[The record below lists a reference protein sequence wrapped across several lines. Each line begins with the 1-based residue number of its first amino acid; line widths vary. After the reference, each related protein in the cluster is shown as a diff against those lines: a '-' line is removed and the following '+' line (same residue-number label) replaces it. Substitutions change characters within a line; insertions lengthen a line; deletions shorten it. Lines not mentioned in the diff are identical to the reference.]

1 MDQLK
6 PWEIEDQDQSSV
18 MPWQMEDDSA
28 LDMGADPGEQGSYAG
43 NLLRTTAGQG
53 FGLGLGDELEGLI
66 NSGLSQFSDDPK
78 TYQQARGVARA
89 KIKQFQSQNP
99 KVAITSEI
107 VGGLIPT
114 VIAVMSGIG
123 APAGAA
129 NTARLGTLGKRA
141 FDSAKIGSV
150 AGVGYSESEGITG
163 IAGDAT
169 KGAVASVAGGEIL
182 RGAARGAGSLYDKG
196 VNAIRNKYGDGY
208 AGKVQEYLNDLMKR
222 TGKSLDETLEDI
234 RNGAVMSED
243 EQLLASLRA
252 IASKGGDASGDI
264 KTAAK
269 IRAEQTRGS
278 AKEALDEALVPGQ
291 SGQNVRRV
299 LKSTDDEL
307 KADQAGQYESIYS
320 QAKAIPKRL
329 SDRIVGMMR
338 INPQVRQMFV
348 EDFDSARLAN
358 PRYQRLFQMVKNED
372 GTETLELLRPITLA
386 DAEGF
391 RRNLKETAS
400 MIFESPNKRNTP
412 GFNYLAA
419 EKAVRGDIDKFSP
432 DLAAVRGS
440 FADREAVEAA
450 IKLGRKMSSK
460 GSDEVAVA
468 MDTLTSPEQLAGFR
482 AGMHNVIDKRFSDRG
497 GNWSAQAGGLDV
509 SNRTPNALMREV
521 LPADQA
527 DDVIKGLGRYG
538 MANQVNQ
545 KVKPAGGSI
554 TQFAE
559 AAGNELDAVGA
570 AGVGVQLARGDLP
583 GAVLALMNKVRPKDL
598 GLNDKQLQSVV
609 KVLFSEDP
617 EFVRRALADNTTV
630 GELNKRIIRIAQ
642 NMEMGG
648 QNIARRQAPG
658 ILEDF

>member
-1 MDQLK
+1 MSNALEELRRK
-6 PWEIEDQDQSSV
+6 KANANLPPIE
-18 MPWQMEDDSA
+18 PTTEA
-28 LDMGADPGEQGSYAG
+28 APQGSYAG
-43 NLLRTTAGQG
+43 NLLRSAVGQG
-53 FGLGLGDELEGLI
+53 FGLGLGDEIEGAI
-66 NSGLSQFSDDPK
+66 NSGLSQFSDNPK
-78 TYQQARGVARA
+78 TYQQARGIARS
-89 KIKQFQSQNP
+89 KVKQFQSDNP
-99 KVAITSEI
+99 GVALTSEI

-114 VIAVMSGIG
+114 VIAMMSGVG

-129 NTARLGTLGKRA
+129 NIARLGTLGKRA
-141 FDSAKIGSV
+141 LDAGKIGSV
-150 AGVGYSESEGITG
+150 AGVGYSEQELADKPLG
-163 IAGDAT
+163 IAGDAAT
-169 KGAVASVAGGEIL
+169 GAVAAIAGGEIL
-182 RGAARGAGSLYDKG
+182 RGAGKGLGALYNKG
-196 VNAIRNKYGDGY
+196 VNAVRNKYGDGY

-222 TGKSLDETLEDI
+222 TGKSLDETLESI
-234 RNGAVMSED
+234 RNGGVMSED
-243 EQLLASLRA
+243 EQLLASLRV
-252 IASKGGDASGDI
+252 IAAGGGDASGDI
-264 KTAAK
+264 KNAARL
-269 IRAEQTRGS
+269 RAEQTRGS

-299 LKSTDDEL
+299 LKSTDEEL
-307 KADQAGQYESIYS
+307 KADQAAQYETIYA
-320 QAKAIPKRL
+320 QAQAIPKKL

-338 INPQVRQMFV
+338 VNPQVRQMFV
-348 EDFDSARLAN
+348 EDFLSARLAN
-358 PRYQRLFQMVKNED
+358 PKLKPLFQMVKNED
-372 GTETLELLRPITLA
+372 GTETLELLRPIDLA

-400 MIFESPNKRNTP
+400 MIFESPSKRNTP
-412 GFNYLAA
+412 GFNYNTA
-419 EKAVRGDIDKFSP
+419 EIAVRRDIDKFSP

-460 GSDEVAVA
+460 SSDEVGVA

-482 AGMHNVIDKRFSDRG
+482 AGMHNSVNKRFSDSG

-509 SNRTPNALMREV
+509 SNRTPNALMKEI

-527 DDVIKGLGRYG
+527 DNVIEGLGRYG

-570 AGVGVQLARGDLP
+570 AGVGVQLARGDFP
-583 GAVLALMNKVRPKDL
+583 GAFLSLVNKAKSQNL

-617 EFVRRALADNTTV
+617 EFVRRALADNTTA
-630 GELNKRIIRIAQ
+630 GELNKKIIQIAQ
-642 NMEMGG
+642 NIEIGG
-648 QNIARRQAPG
+648 QNIVRRQAPG

>member
-1 MDQLK
+1 MSNALEELRK
-6 PWEIEDQDQSSV
+6 KKANANLPRIE
-18 MPWQMEDDSA
+18 PTTEA
-28 LDMGADPGEQGSYAG
+28 APQGSYAG
-43 NLLRTTAGQG
+43 NLLRTAVGQG
-53 FGLGLGDELEGLI
+53 FGLGFGDEIEGAI
-66 NSGLSQFSDDPK
+66 NSGLSQLSDDPK
-78 TYQQARGVARA
+78 TYQQARGIARA
-89 KIKQFQSQNP
+89 KIKQFQSENP
-99 KVAITSEI
+99 GVGITSEI

-114 VIAVMSGIG
+114 VIAMMTGVG
-123 APAGAA
+123 APAGVA
-129 NTARLGTLGKRA
+129 NAVRLGNLGGRLLT
-141 FDSAKIGSV
+141 
-150 AGVGYSESEGITG
+150 AGKVGTAAGTGYSEQGLTDNPLG
-163 IAGDAT
+163 LAYDAG
-169 KGAVASVAGGEIL
+169 KGAVAAMAGGEIL

-243 EQLLASLRA
+243 EQLLASLRL

-264 KTAAK
+264 KNAAK

-299 LKSTDDEL
+299 LKSTDEEL
-307 KADQAGQYESIYS
+307 KADQAAQYESIYAQS
-320 QAKAIPKRL
+320 KAIPKRL

-338 INPQVRQMFV
+338 VNPQVRKMFV
-348 EDFDSARLAN
+348 EDFESARLAN
-358 PRYQRLFQMVKNED
+358 PRYQQLFKMVKNED

-412 GFNYLAA
+412 GFNYNKA
-419 EKAVRGDIDKFSP
+419 EIAVRSDIDKFSP

-450 IKLGRKMSSK
+450 IRLGRQMSSK
-460 GSDEVAVA
+460 SSDEVGVA

-482 AGMHNVIDKRFSDRG
+482 AGMHNAVNKKFSDSG
-497 GNWSAQAGGLDV
+497 GLWSARAGGLDV
-509 SNRTPNALMREV
+509 SNRTPNALMKEI
-521 LPADQA
+521 LPEDQA
-527 DDVIKGLGRYG
+527 DDVIERLGRYG

-545 KVKPAGGSI
+545 KVKPAGGAI

-559 AAGNELDAVGA
+559 AAGNELDAVGT

-583 GAVLALMNKVRPKDL
+583 GAALSLMNKLRPKDL

-642 NMEMGG
+642 NMEIGG
-648 QNIARRQAPG
+648 QNIVRRQSPG